1 MCGQGKLPE
10 AIQEREMYSDMS
22 ETDPN
27 HSRTEWFAIK
37 TRQDFRAEEVLST
50 QCDEVY
56 FPKET
61 IRLPEGKTRIRAV
74 IPHVLFIRTTRTNA
88 LSLEAEGRKNPG
100 QSVPMWVYRY
110 PHDNRIQ
117 IIPQHSIDLLRLLT
131 SDDSTKCRV
140 YTANDFRVRQ
150 RVRVTG
156 GLYKG
161 YEGFV
166 KRIEK
171 NKHVIVSIE
180 GVCMVI
186 LPFIHPDLLEAID

>member
-10 AIQEREMYSDMS
+10 AIQEREIYSDMS

-88 LSLEAEGRKNPG
+88 LSLEAEGRKFPDNPCRCG
-100 QSVPMWVYRY
+100 STDIPMTTESR
-110 PHDNRIQ
+110 
-117 IIPQHSIDLLRLLT
+117 
-131 SDDSTKCRV
+131 
-140 YTANDFRVRQ
+140 
-150 RVRVTG
+150 
-156 GLYKG
+156 
-161 YEGFV
+161 
-166 KRIEK
+166 
-171 NKHVIVSIE
+171 
-180 GVCMVI
+180 
-186 LPFIHPDLLEAID
+186 